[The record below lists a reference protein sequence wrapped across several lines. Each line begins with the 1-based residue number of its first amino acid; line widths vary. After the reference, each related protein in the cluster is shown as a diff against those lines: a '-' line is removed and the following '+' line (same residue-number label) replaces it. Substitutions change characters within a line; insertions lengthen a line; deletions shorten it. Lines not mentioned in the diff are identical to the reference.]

1 MIAGPSS
8 NGDGAPQKKLNVGI
22 AGLGAGAVQVIRAME
37 AAPYLDIVAAADV
50 RPQALSAFRER
61 YEGRTYDTVDALA
74 KDPDVD
80 VVWVST
86 PNIYHCENTVVLA
99 ENGKHVVVEKP
110 MAVTLEEAERMVEAA
125 ERNGVNLLCGH
136 TASLMAGFRAMRR
149 VITSGRLGKVTA
161 INCWSY
167 VDFMFRP
174 RMPHELDMENGG
186 AMPYNQG
193 PHQFDVVR
201 LMGGGMVRSVRGM
214 VSKWMDARTSPGY
227 YVAYLEFEDGAPATI
242 VKNGYGY
249 FLTTELVPWASDI
262 QGIERNRDIRRALRN
277 GQPYDEAT
285 GKEAQRFGGSDTNT
299 LLGPRE
305 NITRSGFQLDCGLVV
320 VSCEGGDIRQADGG
334 LTIYDDDGTHFMPVE
349 GVQDERM
356 AELDEMYQAIT
367 EGRPVHHD
375 GRWGMATLECVLG
388 MMQSGRERREIPM
401 THQCPA
407 WE

>member
-1 MIAGPSS
+1 MVTGSGNTEAVPG
-8 NGDGAPQKKLNVGI
+8 KKLRVGI

-37 AAPYLDIVAAADV
+37 AAPYLDIVAAADT

-61 YEGRTYDTVDALA
+61 YEGRTYYSVDALA
-74 KDPDVD
+74 NDPDVD

-110 MAVTLEEAERMVEAA
+110 MAVTLEEAERMVDAA
-125 ERNGVNLLCGH
+125 ESNGVNLLCGH

-201 LMGGGMVRSVRGM
+201 LMGGGMVKSVRGM

-227 YVAYLEFEDGAPATI
+227 YVAYLEFEDGTPATI

-249 FLTTELVPWASDI
+249 FLTTELVPWASEI

-277 GQPYDEAT
+277 GQPYDEAS

-305 NITRSGFQLDCGLVV
+305 NVTRSGFQLDCGLVV

-356 AELDEMYQAIT
+356 AELDEMYQAIQ

-375 GRWGMATLECVLG
+375 GRWGMATLECVLA
-388 MMQSGRERREIPM
+388 MMESGRDRREITL

>member
-8 NGDGAPQKKLNVGI
+8 NGGGEPQKKLNVGI

-86 PNIYHCENTVVLA
+86 PNIYHCENTVVLV

-110 MAVTLEEAERMVEAA
+110 MAVTIEEAERMVEAA

-214 VSKWMDARTSPGY
+214 VSRWMDARTSPGY

-262 QGIERNRDIRRALRN
+262 QGLERNRDIRRALRN

-388 MMQSGRERREIPM
+388 MMESGRERREIQM

>member
-1 MIAGPSS
+1 MVTGPANTEAVS
-8 NGDGAPQKKLNVGI
+8 GKKLNVGI

-37 AAPYLDIVAAADV
+37 AAPYLDIVAAADT

-61 YEGRTYDTVDALA
+61 YEGRTYDSVDALA

-110 MAVTLEEAERMVEAA
+110 MAVTLEEAERMVDAA
-125 ERNGVNLLCGH
+125 ESNGVNLLCGH

-201 LMGGGMVRSVRGM
+201 LMGGGMVKSVRGM

-227 YVAYLEFEDGAPATI
+227 YVAYLEFEDGTPATI

-249 FLTTELVPWASDI
+249 FLTTELVPWASEI

-277 GQPYDEAT
+277 GQPYDEAS

-305 NITRSGFQLDCGLVV
+305 NVTRSGFQLDCGLVV

-356 AELDEMYQAIT
+356 AELDEMYQAIQ

-375 GRWGMATLECVLG
+375 GRWGMATLECVLA
-388 MMQSGRERREIPM
+388 MMESGRDRREITL
-401 THQCPA
+401 THQCPV

>member
-1 MIAGPSS
+1 M
-8 NGDGAPQKKLNVGI
+8 
-22 AGLGAGAVQVIRAME
+22 
-37 AAPYLDIVAAADV
+37 AAADT

-61 YEGRTYDTVDALA
+61 YEGRTYDTVDDLA

-86 PNIYHCENTVVLA
+86 PNIHHCENTVALA
-99 ENGKHVVVEKP
+99 NNGKHVVVEKP

-149 VITSGRLGKVTA
+149 VITSGRLGRVTA

-214 VSKWMDARTSPGY
+214 VSKWMDARISPGY
-227 YVAYLEFEDGAPATI
+227 YVAYLEFEDGTPATI

-262 QGIERNRDIRRALRN
+262 QGLERNRDIRRALRN

-305 NITRSGFQLDCGLVV
+305 NITRTGFQLDCGLVV
-320 VSCEGGDIRQADGG
+320 VSCEGGDIRQAEGG

-356 AELDEMYQAIT
+356 AELDEMHQAIT